1 MTLPLFAACSD
12 DDSGD
17 GAPEVSVATIAP
29 ALYGDSIA
37 LSTKCD
43 DKDGVPLSTVK
54 AELYYGDEMVSSTKV
69 RTKTDG
75 NYNIKVH
82 APMFKDIPDGKATLK
97 LTLRNIRFAT
107 SE

>member
-1 MTLPLFAACSD
+1 MTLPLFTACSD

-43 DKDGVPLSTVK
+43 DKDGACLFP
-54 AELYYGDEMVSSTKV
+54 
-69 RTKTDG
+69 
-75 NYNIKVH
+75 
-82 APMFKDIPDGKATLK
+82 P
-97 LTLRNIRFAT
+97 
-107 SE
+107 